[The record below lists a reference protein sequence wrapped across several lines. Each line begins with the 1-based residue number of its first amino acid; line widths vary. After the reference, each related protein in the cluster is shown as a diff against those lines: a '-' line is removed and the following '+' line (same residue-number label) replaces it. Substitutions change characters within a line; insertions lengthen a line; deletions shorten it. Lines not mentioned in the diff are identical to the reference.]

1 MRSRHGNGDRCDG
14 GRLKRRRGARSAL
27 MLAVLV
33 CSPFSARA
41 AENAGK
47 ALLRENCGA
56 CHAVV
61 TGEKSRLRQAPN
73 LCDTLSTYPDERLD
87 LELAEGVGSR
97 HPTMPQV
104 QFSDEEITAIYYYLH
119 GDPAGTKD

>member
-1 MRSRHGNGDRCDG
+1 MRSRHGDGDGDG
-14 GRLKRRRGARSAL
+14 DRLKRRRGARSAL

-33 CSPFSARA
+33 CGPLPALA

-56 CHAVV
+56 CHAVA
-61 TGEKSRLRQAPN
+61 TGEKSRLRKAPN
-73 LCDTLSTYPDERLD
+73 LFDTLSTYPDERLD
-87 LELAEGVGSR
+87 FELAEGVGSR

-119 GDPAGTKD
+119 SDAAGAKD